1 MSNDLVKSLEQ
12 ALASLEESTV
22 KKGTA
27 VTKSADS
34 KDSKA
39 EDAQD
44 YADGVKA
51 LKEGDGSVSREDA
64 LKVAKSAQGD
74 KGTDGEDDPAD
85 KNKKTDDSGK
95 EDDSAGKK
103 ADDSKAKEGKEEK
116 EDKSCDPKDSKTTKS
131 ADSDDAGKEDDGVAK
146 NVAGKSAEPKTTE
159 DPSTTQKSAI
169 TTSSDDQ
176 NLLQVFTQVLKNVDS
191 ETLANVVSALSNN
204 SNSKV
209 EKSVTKEPEAKQE
222 SKEPTVTKSE
232 GEDLLKNAAEIMKS
246 LDTLTKQ
253 VASDAALIHQKLVS
267 RETKTEEED
276 VTKSVTGEDDAA
288 KSATKEDD
296 TKTPVAKSVQYV
308 DHTKDEG
315 GDGSVN
321 DKSEGAAKVD
331 EKAQQVTV
339 TKSADSTQESKPL
352 DYSAIAY
359 TIMQDASHYKAAF
372 EGNNGLE
379 KNEEILKSL
388 DHIYGDAEIITNME
402 GELSDEDQLVVLKS
416 LTSAASQLDEISNS
430 IDEIPQ

>member
-12 ALASLEESTV
+12 ALASLEESTA
-22 KKGTA
+22 KNGTT
-27 VTKSADS
+27 VTKSADP

-44 YADGVKA
+44 YADGVKS

-64 LKVAKSAQGD
+64 LKVVKSAQGD
-74 KGTDGEDDPAD
+74 KGTDGEDPAG

-131 ADSDDAGKEDDGVAK
+131 ADSDDVGEEDDGVVK
-146 NVAGKSAEPKTTE
+146 NVAGKPAEPKTTE

-191 ETLANVVSALSNN
+191 ETLANVVSALS
-204 SNSKV
+204 SNSKAEV

-222 SKEPTVTKSE
+222 PEEPTVTKAE
-232 GEDLLKNAAEIMKS
+232 GEDLLKNASEIMKS

-352 DYSAIAY
+352 NYNAIAY
-359 TIMQDASHYKAAF
+359 SIMQDASNYKSAF
-372 EGNNGLE
+372 DASKSAEDE
-379 KNEEILKSL
+379 KVVKSL
-388 DHIYGDAEIITNME
+388 DHIYGDAEIIANMK
-402 GELSDEDQLVVLKS
+402 GELSDEDQLVILKS
-416 LTSAASQLDEISNS
+416 LTNAVSQLDEISKTLS
-430 IDEIPQ
+430 DIPK

>member
-12 ALASLEESTV
+12 ALASLEESNA
-22 KKGTA
+22 KKGTT
-27 VTKSADS
+27 VTKSADP

-44 YADGVKA
+44 YADGVKS

-74 KGTDGEDDPAD
+74 KGTDGEDPAD

-103 ADDSKAKEGKEEK
+103 ADDSKAKESKEEK
-116 EDKSCDPKDSKTTKS
+116 EDKSCDPKNSKTTKS
-131 ADSDDAGKEDDGVAK
+131 ADSDDAGEEDDGVAK
-146 NVAGKSAEPKTTE
+146 NVAGKPAEPKTTE

-267 RETKTEEED
+267 RETKAGEEDTIKSVTEEED
-276 VTKSVTGEDDAA
+276 TA

-331 EKAQQVTV
+331 DKAQQVTV

-352 DYSAIAY
+352 NYNAIAY
-359 TIMQDASHYKAAF
+359 SIMQDASNYKSAF
-372 EGNNGLE
+372 DASKSAEDE
-379 KNEEILKSL
+379 KVVKSL
-388 DHIYGDAEIITNME
+388 DHIYGDAEIIANMH
-402 GELSDEDQLVVLKS
+402 GELSDDDQLVILKS
-416 LTSAASQLDEISNS
+416 LTNAVSQLDEISKTLS
-430 IDEIPQ
+430 DIPK

>member
-12 ALASLEESTV
+12 ALASLEESTA
-22 KKGTA
+22 KKGTT
-27 VTKSADS
+27 VTKSADP

-39 EDAQD
+39 EEAQD

-131 ADSDDAGKEDDGVAK
+131 ADSDDAGEEDDGVAK
-146 NVAGKSAEPKTTE
+146 NVAGKPAEPKTTE

-169 TTSSDDQ
+169 ATSSDDQ

-267 RETKTEEED
+267 RETKAREEDTVKSVTEEED
-276 VTKSVTGEDDAA
+276 TA
-288 KSATKEDD
+288 KSAIKEDD

-321 DKSEGAAKVD
+321 DKSEGTAKVD
-331 EKAQQVTV
+331 DKAQQVTV

-352 DYSAIAY
+352 NYNAIAY
-359 TIMQDASHYKAAF
+359 SIMQDASNYKSAF
-372 EGNNGLE
+372 DASKSAEDE
-379 KNEEILKSL
+379 KVVKSL
-388 DHIYGDAEIITNME
+388 DHIYGDAEIIANMK
-402 GELSDEDQLVVLKS
+402 GELSEEDQLVILKS
-416 LTSAASQLDEISNS
+416 LTNAVSQLDEISKTLS
-430 IDEIPQ
+430 DIPK

>member
-12 ALASLEESTV
+12 ALVSLEDSTA
-22 KKGTA
+22 KKGATVA
-27 VTKSADS
+27 KPAEPKEGKT
-34 KDSKA
+34 

-44 YADGVKA
+44 YADGVTA
-51 LKEGDGSVSREDA
+51 LKEGSGSVSREDS
-64 LKVAKSAQGD
+64 LKAVKSAQGAKD
-74 KGTDGEDDPAD
+74 TDEEEPSD

-103 ADDSKAKEGKEEK
+103 ADDSKAKGDKEEK
-116 EDKSCDPKDSKTTKS
+116 EDKSCDPKNSKATKS
-131 ADSDDAGKEDDGVAK
+131 ADNDDAGEEDDGVAK
-146 NVAGKSAEPKTTE
+146 NAAGKPAESKTTE
-159 DPSTTQKSAI
+159 DPSTTQKSVVAN
-169 TTSSDDQ
+169 SSDDQ

-191 ETLANVVSALSNN
+191 ETLANIVSALSNN
-204 SNSKV
+204 SNAKV

-222 SKEPTVTKSE
+222 SKEPTATKIE

-253 VASDAALIHQKLVS
+253 VASDAALIHQELVS

-276 VTKSVTGEDDAA
+276 TAKSVA
-288 KSATKEDD
+288 KEDA

-321 DKSEGAAKVD
+321 DKSEGSAKVD
-331 EKAQQVTV
+331 DKVQQAKV

>member
-12 ALASLEESTV
+12 ALASLEESTA
-22 KKGTA
+22 KKGTT
-27 VTKSADS
+27 VTKSADP

-74 KGTDGEDDPAD
+74 KGTDGEDPAG

-95 EDDSAGKK
+95 EDDFAGKK

-116 EDKSCDPKDSKTTKS
+116 EEKSCDPKNSKTTKS
-131 ADSDDAGKEDDGVAK
+131 ADSDDVGEEDDGVAK
-146 NVAGKSAEPKTTE
+146 NVAGKPAEPKTTE

-191 ETLANVVSALSNN
+191 ETLANVVSALGNN

-267 RETKTEEED
+267 RETKAGEEDTIKSVTEEED
-276 VTKSVTGEDDAA
+276 TA
-288 KSATKEDD
+288 KSATKEDGA
-296 TKTPVAKSVQYV
+296 KTPVAKSVQYV

-321 DKSEGAAKVD
+321 DKSEGTAKVD

-339 TKSADSTQESKPL
+339 AKSADSTQESKPL
-352 DYSAIAY
+352 NYNAIAY
-359 TIMQDASHYKAAF
+359 SIMQDASNYKSAF
-372 EGNNGLE
+372 DASKSAEDE
-379 KNEEILKSL
+379 KVVKSL
-388 DHIYGDAEIITNME
+388 DHIYGDAEIIANMH
-402 GELSDEDQLVVLKS
+402 GELSEEDQLVILKS
-416 LTSAASQLDEISNS
+416 LTNAVSQLDEISKTLS
-430 IDEIPQ
+430 DIPK

>member
-12 ALASLEESTV
+12 ALASLEESTA
-22 KKGTA
+22 KKGTT

-34 KDSKA
+34 KDSNA

-64 LKVAKSAQGD
+64 LKVAKSAQSD
-74 KGTDGEDDPAD
+74 KGTDGEDPAG

-116 EDKSCDPKDSKTTKS
+116 EDKSCDPKNSKTTKS
-131 ADSDDAGKEDDGVAK
+131 ADSDDAGEEDDGVAK
-146 NVAGKSAEPKTTE
+146 NVAGKPAEPKTTE

-169 TTSSDDQ
+169 ATSSDDQ

-276 VTKSVTGEDDAA
+276 VTKSVTGEEDTA

-321 DKSEGAAKVD
+321 DKSEGTAKVD

-352 DYSAIAY
+352 NYNAIAY
-359 TIMQDASHYKAAF
+359 SIMQDASNYKSAF
-372 EGNNGLE
+372 DASKSAEDE
-379 KNEEILKSL
+379 KVVKSL
-388 DHIYGDAEIITNME
+388 DHIYGDAEIIANMH
-402 GELSDEDQLVVLKS
+402 GELSEEDQLVILKS
-416 LTSAASQLDEISNS
+416 LTTAVSQLDEISKTLS
-430 IDEIPQ
+430 DIPK

>member
-1 MSNDLVKSLEQ
+1 MSNNLVKSLEQ
-12 ALASLEESTV
+12 ALASLQESTA
-22 KKGTA
+22 KKGTT
-27 VTKSADS
+27 VTKSADP

-51 LKEGDGSVSREDA
+51 LKEEDGSVSREDA
-64 LKVAKSAQGD
+64 LKVVKSAQGD
-74 KGTDGEDDPAD
+74 KGTDGEDPAG

-116 EDKSCDPKDSKTTKS
+116 EDKSCDPKNSKATKS
-131 ADSDDAGKEDDGVAK
+131 ADSDAAGKEDDGIAK
-146 NVAGKSAEPKTTE
+146 NAAGKPAEPKTTE
-159 DPSTTQKSAI
+159 DPSATQKSAI
-169 TTSSDDQ
+169 TTSSYDQ
-176 NLLQVFTQVLKNVDS
+176 NLLQVFIQVLKNVDS

-204 SNSKV
+204 SNAEV

-222 SKEPTVTKSE
+222 PEEPTATKAE
-232 GEDLLKNAAEIMKS
+232 GEDLLKNASEIMKS

-267 RETKTEEED
+267 RETKAEEED
-276 VTKSVTGEDDAA
+276 VT

-321 DKSEGAAKVD
+321 DKSEGAAKVGD
-331 EKAQQVTV
+331 KAQQVTV

-352 DYSAIAY
+352 NYNAIAY
-359 TIMQDASHYKAAF
+359 SIMQDASNYKSAF
-372 EGNNGLE
+372 DASKSAEDE
-379 KNEEILKSL
+379 KVVKSL
-388 DHIYGDAEIITNME
+388 DHIYGDAEIIANMK
-402 GELSDEDQLVVLKS
+402 GELSDEDQLVILKS
-416 LTSAASQLDEISNS
+416 LTNAASQLDEISKTLS
-430 IDEIPQ
+430 DIPK

>member
-12 ALASLEESTV
+12 ALASLEESTA
-22 KKGTA
+22 KKGTT
-27 VTKSADS
+27 VTKSADP
-34 KDSKA
+34 KESKA

-44 YADGVKA
+44 YADGAKS
-51 LKEGDGSVSREDA
+51 LKEGIASFSREDV
-64 LKVAKSAQGD
+64 LKAVKSAQDD
-74 KGTDGEDDPAD
+74 KGTDGEDPSG

-131 ADSDDAGKEDDGVAK
+131 ADSDDAGEEDDGVVK
-146 NVAGKSAEPKTTE
+146 NVAGKPAEPKTTE

-204 SNSKV
+204 SNAKV

-222 SKEPTVTKSE
+222 SKEPTVTKAE

-276 VTKSVTGEDDAA
+276 TIKSVTEEEGVT
-288 KSATKEDD
+288 KSATKEDG

-331 EKAQQVTV
+331 DKAQQVTV

-352 DYSAIAY
+352 NYNAIAY
-359 TIMQDASHYKAAF
+359 SIMQDASNYKSAF
-372 EGNNGLE
+372 DASKSAEDE
-379 KNEEILKSL
+379 KVVKSL
-388 DHIYGDAEIITNME
+388 DHIYGCLLYTFM
-402 GELSDEDQLVVLKS
+402 VMLK
-416 LTSAASQLDEISNS
+416 LLLI
-430 IDEIPQ
+430 

>member
-12 ALASLEESTV
+12 ALASLEESTA
-22 KKGTA
+22 KKGTT
-27 VTKSADS
+27 VTKSADP

-51 LKEGDGSVSREDA
+51 LKEGGGSVSREDA

-74 KGTDGEDDPAD
+74 KGTDGEDPAG

-116 EDKSCDPKDSKTTKS
+116 EDKSCDPKNSKTTKS
-131 ADSDDAGKEDDGVAK
+131 ADSDDAGEEDDGVAK
-146 NVAGKSAEPKTTE
+146 NVAGKPAEPKTTE

-267 RETKTEEED
+267 RETKAGEEDTIKSVAEEED
-276 VTKSVTGEDDAA
+276 TA

-321 DKSEGAAKVD
+321 DKSEGTAKVD
-331 EKAQQVTV
+331 DKAQQVTV
-339 TKSADSTQESKPL
+339 AKSADSTQESKPL
-352 DYSAIAY
+352 NYNAIAY
-359 TIMQDASHYKAAF
+359 SIMQDASNYKSAF
-372 EGNNGLE
+372 DASKSAEDE
-379 KNEEILKSL
+379 KVVKSL
-388 DHIYGDAEIITNME
+388 DHIYGDAEIIANMH
-402 GELSDEDQLVVLKS
+402 GELSDDDQLVILKS
-416 LTSAASQLDEISNS
+416 LTNAVSQLDEISKTLS
-430 IDEIPQ
+430 DIPK

>member
-12 ALASLEESTV
+12 ALVSLQESTA
-22 KKGTA
+22 KKGTT
-27 VTKSADS
+27 VTKSADP

-39 EDAQD
+39 EDDQD

-64 LKVAKSAQGD
+64 LKVVKSAQGD
-74 KGTDGEDDPAD
+74 KGTDGEDPAG

-116 EDKSCDPKDSKTTKS
+116 EDKSCDPKNSKTTKS
-131 ADSDDAGKEDDGVAK
+131 ADSDDVGEEDDGVAK
-146 NVAGKSAEPKTTE
+146 NVAGKPAEPKTTE
-159 DPSTTQKSAI
+159 DPSPTQKSAI
-169 TTSSDDQ
+169 ATSSDDQ

-191 ETLANVVSALSNN
+191 ETLANVVSALS
-204 SNSKV
+204 SNSKAEV

-222 SKEPTVTKSE
+222 PEEPTVTKAE
-232 GEDLLKNAAEIMKS
+232 GEDLLKNASEIMKS

-267 RETKTEEED
+267 RETKTEEEED
-276 VTKSVTGEDDAA
+276 VT

-352 DYSAIAY
+352 NYNAIAY
-359 TIMQDASHYKAAF
+359 SIMQDASNYKSAF
-372 EGNNGLE
+372 DASKSAEDE
-379 KNEEILKSL
+379 KVVKSL
-388 DHIYGDAEIITNME
+388 DHIYGDAEIIANMH

-416 LTSAASQLDEISNS
+416 LTNAASQLDEISKTLS
-430 IDEIPQ
+430 DIPK

>member
-12 ALASLEESTV
+12 ALASLEENTA
-22 KKGTA
+22 KKGTT
-27 VTKSADS
+27 VTKSADL

-51 LKEGDGSVSREDA
+51 LKEGGGSVSREDA

-74 KGTDGEDDPAD
+74 KGTDGEDPAD

-116 EDKSCDPKDSKTTKS
+116 EDKSCDPKNSKTTKS
-131 ADSDDAGKEDDGVAK
+131 ADSDDAGEEDDGVVK
-146 NVAGKSAEPKTTE
+146 NVAGKPAEPKTTE

-204 SNSKV
+204 SNAKV

-222 SKEPTVTKSE
+222 SKEPTVTKAE
-232 GEDLLKNAAEIMKS
+232 GEDLLKNASEIMKS

-267 RETKTEEED
+267 RETKAEEETIKSVTEEEG
-276 VTKSVTGEDDAA
+276 VT

-321 DKSEGAAKVD
+321 DKSEGTAKVD

-339 TKSADSTQESKPL
+339 AKSADSTQESKPL
-352 DYSAIAY
+352 NYNAIAY
-359 TIMQDASHYKAAF
+359 SIMQDASNYKSAF
-372 EGNNGLE
+372 DASKSAEDE
-379 KNEEILKSL
+379 KVVKSL
-388 DHIYGDAEIITNME
+388 DHIYGDAEIIANMH

-416 LTSAASQLDEISNS
+416 LTNAASQLDEISKTLS
-430 IDEIPQ
+430 DIPK

>member
-12 ALASLEESTV
+12 ALASLEESTA
-22 KKGTA
+22 KKGTT
-27 VTKSADS
+27 VTKSADP

-74 KGTDGEDDPAD
+74 KGTDGEDPAD

-95 EDDSAGKK
+95 EDGSAGKK

-131 ADSDDAGKEDDGVAK
+131 ADSDDAGEEDDGVAK
-146 NVAGKSAEPKTTE
+146 NVAGKPAEPKTTE

-267 RETKTEEED
+267 RETKAGEED
-276 VTKSVTGEDDAA
+276 TIKSV
-288 KSATKEDD
+288 TKEDD

-321 DKSEGAAKVD
+321 DKSEGTAKVD
-331 EKAQQVTV
+331 EKVQQETV
-339 TKSADSTQESKPL
+339 AKSADSTQESKPL
-352 DYSAIAY
+352 NYNAIAY
-359 TIMQDASHYKAAF
+359 SIMQDASNYKSAF
-372 EGNNGLE
+372 AGSKSVEDE
-379 KNEEILKSL
+379 KVVKSL
-388 DHIYGDAEIITNME
+388 DHIYGDAEIIANMH
-402 GELSDEDQLVVLKS
+402 GELSDEDQLVILKS
-416 LTSAASQLDEISNS
+416 LTNAVSQLDEISKTLS
-430 IDEIPQ
+430 DIPK

>member
-12 ALASLEESTV
+12 ALASLEESTA
-22 KKGTA
+22 KKGTI
-27 VTKSADS
+27 VTKSADPKES
-34 KDSKA
+34 KV

-44 YADGVKA
+44 YADGVKS

-74 KGTDGEDDPAD
+74 KGTDGEDPAG

-116 EDKSCDPKDSKTTKS
+116 EDKSCDPKNSKTTKS
-131 ADSDDAGKEDDGVAK
+131 ADSDDSGEEDDGVAK
-146 NVAGKSAEPKTTE
+146 NVAGKPAEPKTTE

-222 SKEPTVTKSE
+222 PEEPTATKAE
-232 GEDLLKNAAEIMKS
+232 GEDLLKNASEIMKS

-267 RETKTEEED
+267 RETKAEEED
-276 VTKSVTGEDDAA
+276 VT

-321 DKSEGAAKVD
+321 DKSEGAAKVGD
-331 EKAQQVTV
+331 KAQQVTV

-352 DYSAIAY
+352 NYNAIAY
-359 TIMQDASHYKAAF
+359 SIMQDASNYKSAF
-372 EGNNGLE
+372 DASKSAEDE
-379 KNEEILKSL
+379 KVVKSL
-388 DHIYGDAEIITNME
+388 DHIYGDAEIIANMK
-402 GELSDEDQLVVLKS
+402 GELSDEDQLVILKS
-416 LTSAASQLDEISNS
+416 LTNAASQLDEISKTLS
-430 IDEIPQ
+430 DIPK

>member
-12 ALASLEESTV
+12 ALASLEESTA
-22 KKGTA
+22 KKGTT
-27 VTKSADS
+27 VTKSADP

-74 KGTDGEDDPAD
+74 KGTDGEDPAD

-103 ADDSKAKEGKEEK
+103 ADGSKAKEGKEEK
-116 EDKSCDPKDSKTTKS
+116 EGKSCDPKNSKATKS

-146 NVAGKSAEPKTTE
+146 NAAGKPAEPKATE

-169 TTSSDDQ
+169 TTSSEDQ

-191 ETLANVVSALSNN
+191 ETLANVVSALS
-204 SNSKV
+204 SNSKAEV

-222 SKEPTVTKSE
+222 PEEPTVTKAE
-232 GEDLLKNAAEIMKS
+232 GEDLLKNASEIMKS

-267 RETKTEEED
+267 RETKAEEED
-276 VTKSVTGEDDAA
+276 VT

-331 EKAQQVTV
+331 DKAQQVTV

-352 DYSAIAY
+352 NYNAIAY
-359 TIMQDASHYKAAF
+359 SIMQDASNYKSAF
-372 EGNNGLE
+372 DASKSAEDE
-379 KNEEILKSL
+379 KVVKSL
-388 DHIYGDAEIITNME
+388 DHIYGDAEIIANMH

-416 LTSAASQLDEISNS
+416 LTNAASQLDEISKTLS
-430 IDEIPQ
+430 DIPK

>member
-12 ALASLEESTV
+12 ALASLEESTA
-22 KKGTA
+22 KKGTT
-27 VTKSADS
+27 VTKSADP
-34 KDSKA
+34 KESKA

-44 YADGVKA
+44 YADGAKS
-51 LKEGDGSVSREDA
+51 LKEGIASFSREDV
-64 LKVAKSAQGD
+64 LKAVKSAQDD
-74 KGTDGEDDPAD
+74 KGTDGEDPSG

-131 ADSDDAGKEDDGVAK
+131 ADSDDAGEEDDGVVK
-146 NVAGKSAEPKTTE
+146 NVAGKPAEPKTTE

-204 SNSKV
+204 SNAKV

-222 SKEPTVTKSE
+222 SKEPTVTKAE

-276 VTKSVTGEDDAA
+276 TIKSVTEEEGVT
-288 KSATKEDD
+288 KSATKEDG

-331 EKAQQVTV
+331 DKAQQVTV

-352 DYSAIAY
+352 NYNAIAY
-359 TIMQDASHYKAAF
+359 SIMQDASNYKSAF
-372 EGNNGLE
+372 DASKSAEDE
-379 KNEEILKSL
+379 KVVKSL
-388 DHIYGDAEIITNME
+388 DHIYGDAEIIANMK
-402 GELSDEDQLVVLKS
+402 GELSDEDQLVILKS
-416 LTSAASQLDEISNS
+416 LTNAASQLDEISKTLS
-430 IDEIPQ
+430 DIPK

>member
-12 ALASLEESTV
+12 ALASLEESTA
-22 KKGTA
+22 KKGTT
-27 VTKSADS
+27 VTKSADP

-64 LKVAKSAQGD
+64 LKVVKSAQGD
-74 KGTDGEDDPAD
+74 KGTDGEDPAG

-116 EDKSCDPKDSKTTKS
+116 SCDPKDSKTTKS
-131 ADSDDAGKEDDGVAK
+131 ADSDDAGEEDDGVVK
-146 NVAGKSAEPKTTE
+146 NVAGKPAEPKTTE

-267 RETKTEEED
+267 RETKAEEEDTIKSVTEEED
-276 VTKSVTGEDDAA
+276 VA

-321 DKSEGAAKVD
+321 DKVGR
-331 EKAQQVTV
+331 
-339 TKSADSTQESKPL
+339 
-352 DYSAIAY
+352 
-359 TIMQDASHYKAAF
+359 F
-372 EGNNGLE
+372 
-379 KNEEILKSL
+379 
-388 DHIYGDAEIITNME
+388 
-402 GELSDEDQLVVLKS
+402 
-416 LTSAASQLDEISNS
+416 NS
-430 IDEIPQ
+430 RI

>member
-12 ALASLEESTV
+12 ALASLEESTA
-22 KKGTA
+22 KKGTT
-27 VTKSADS
+27 VTKSADP

-74 KGTDGEDDPAD
+74 KGTDGEDPAG

-95 EDDSAGKK
+95 EDGSAGKK

-116 EDKSCDPKDSKTTKS
+116 EDKSCDPKNSKTTKS
-131 ADSDDAGKEDDGVAK
+131 ADSDDAGEEDDGVAK
-146 NVAGKSAEPKTTE
+146 NVAGKPAEPKTTE

-169 TTSSDDQ
+169 ATSSDDQ

-267 RETKTEEED
+267 RETEAEEEETIKSVTEEED
-276 VTKSVTGEDDAA
+276 TA
-288 KSATKEDD
+288 KSTTKEDD

-352 DYSAIAY
+352 NYNAIAY
-359 TIMQDASHYKAAF
+359 SIMQDASNYKSAF
-372 EGNNGLE
+372 DASKSAEDE
-379 KNEEILKSL
+379 KVVKSL
-388 DHIYGDAEIITNME
+388 DHIYGDAEIIANMK
-402 GELSDEDQLVVLKS
+402 GELSDDDQLVILKS
-416 LTSAASQLDEISNS
+416 LTNAVSQLDEISKTLS
-430 IDEIPQ
+430 DIPK

>member
-12 ALASLEESTV
+12 ALASLEESTA
-22 KKGTA
+22 KKGTT
-27 VTKSADS
+27 VTKSADP
-34 KDSKA
+34 KDGKA

-74 KGTDGEDDPAD
+74 KGTDGEDPAG
-85 KNKKTDDSGK
+85 KNKKTDGSGK

-116 EDKSCDPKDSKTTKS
+116 EDKSCDPKNSKTTKS
-131 ADSDDAGKEDDGVAK
+131 ADSDDAGEEDDGVVK
-146 NVAGKSAEPKTTE
+146 NVAGKPAEPKTTE

-191 ETLANVVSALSNN
+191 ETLANVVSALS
-204 SNSKV
+204 SNSKAEV

-222 SKEPTVTKSE
+222 PEEPTATKAE
-232 GEDLLKNAAEIMKS
+232 GEDLLKNASEIMKS

-267 RETKTEEED
+267 RETKAEEED
-276 VTKSVTGEDDAA
+276 VT

-321 DKSEGAAKVD
+321 DKSEGAAKVGD
-331 EKAQQVTV
+331 KAQQVTV

-352 DYSAIAY
+352 NYNAIAY
-359 TIMQDASHYKAAF
+359 SIMQDASNYKSAF
-372 EGNNGLE
+372 DASKSAEDE
-379 KNEEILKSL
+379 KVVKSL
-388 DHIYGDAEIITNME
+388 DHIYGDAEIIANMK
-402 GELSDEDQLVVLKS
+402 GELSDEDQLVILKS
-416 LTSAASQLDEISNS
+416 LTNAASQLDEISKTLS
-430 IDEIPQ
+430 DIPK

>member
-12 ALASLEESTV
+12 ALASLEESTA
-22 KKGTA
+22 KKGTT
-27 VTKSADS
+27 VTKSADP

-51 LKEGDGSVSREDA
+51 LKEGGRSVSREDA

-74 KGTDGEDDPAD
+74 KGTDGEDPAD

-116 EDKSCDPKDSKTTKS
+116 EDKSCDPKNSKTTKS
-131 ADSDDAGKEDDGVAK
+131 ADSDDAGEEDDGVAK
-146 NVAGKSAEPKTTE
+146 NVAGKPAEPKTTE

-232 GEDLLKNAAEIMKS
+232 GEDLLKNAAEIMKI

-267 RETKTEEED
+267 RETKTEEEED
-276 VTKSVTGEDDAA
+276 VTKSVTGEGDTA

-321 DKSEGAAKVD
+321 DKSEGTAKVD
-331 EKAQQVTV
+331 DKAQQVTV

-352 DYSAIAY
+352 NYNAIAY
-359 TIMQDASHYKAAF
+359 SIMQDASNYKSAF
-372 EGNNGLE
+372 DASKSAEDE
-379 KNEEILKSL
+379 KVVKSL
-388 DHIYGDAEIITNME
+388 DHIYGDAEIIANMH
-402 GELSDEDQLVVLKS
+402 GELSDDDQLVILKS
-416 LTSAASQLDEISNS
+416 LTNAVSQLDEISKTLS
-430 IDEIPQ
+430 DIPK

>member
-12 ALASLEESTV
+12 ALASLEESTA
-22 KKGTA
+22 KKGTT
-27 VTKSADS
+27 VTKSADP

-51 LKEGDGSVSREDA
+51 LKEEDGSVSREDA

-74 KGTDGEDDPAD
+74 KGTDGEDPAG

-116 EDKSCDPKDSKTTKS
+116 EDKSCDPKNSKTTKS
-131 ADSDDAGKEDDGVAK
+131 ADSDDVGEEDDGVAK
-146 NVAGKSAEPKTTE
+146 NVAGKPAEPKTTE

-169 TTSSDDQ
+169 ATSSDDQ

-204 SNSKV
+204 SNVEV

-222 SKEPTVTKSE
+222 SKEPTVTKAE

-276 VTKSVTGEDDAA
+276 VT

-352 DYSAIAY
+352 NYNAIAY
-359 TIMQDASHYKAAF
+359 SIMQDASNYKSAF
-372 EGNNGLE
+372 DASKSAEDE
-379 KNEEILKSL
+379 KVVKSL
-388 DHIYGDAEIITNME
+388 DHIYGDAEIIANMH

-416 LTSAASQLDEISNS
+416 LTNAASQLDEISKTLS
-430 IDEIPQ
+430 DIPK

>member
-12 ALASLEESTV
+12 ALASLEESTA
-22 KKGTA
+22 KKGTT
-27 VTKSADS
+27 VTKSADP

-44 YADGVKA
+44 YVDGVKA

-74 KGTDGEDDPAD
+74 KGTDGEDPAG

-103 ADDSKAKEGKEEK
+103 ADNSKAKEGKEEK
-116 EDKSCDPKDSKTTKS
+116 EDKSCDPKDSKATKS
-131 ADSDDAGKEDDGVAK
+131 ADSDDAGEEDDGVAK
-146 NVAGKSAEPKTTE
+146 NVAGKPAEPKTTE

-253 VASDAALIHQKLVS
+253 MASDAALIHQKLVS
-267 RETKTEEED
+267 RETKAGEEDTIKSVTEEED
-276 VTKSVTGEDDAA
+276 TA

-321 DKSEGAAKVD
+321 DKSEGTAKVD

-352 DYSAIAY
+352 NYNAIAY
-359 TIMQDASHYKAAF
+359 SIMQDASNYKSAF
-372 EGNNGLE
+372 DASKSAEDE
-379 KNEEILKSL
+379 KVVKSL
-388 DHIYGDAEIITNME
+388 DHIYGDAEIIANMH
-402 GELSDEDQLVVLKS
+402 GELSDDDQVVILKS
-416 LTSAASQLDEISNS
+416 LTNAVSQLDEISKTLS
-430 IDEIPQ
+430 DIPK

>member
-12 ALASLEESTV
+12 ALASLEESTA
-22 KKGTA
+22 KNGTT
-27 VTKSADS
+27 VTKSADP

-51 LKEGDGSVSREDA
+51 LKEGGRSVSREDA

-74 KGTDGEDDPAD
+74 KGTDGEDPAG

-131 ADSDDAGKEDDGVAK
+131 ADSDDAGEEDDGVAK
-146 NVAGKSAEPKTTE
+146 NVAGKPAEPKTTE

-267 RETKTEEED
+267 RETKAGEEDTIKSVTEEED
-276 VTKSVTGEDDAA
+276 TA

-321 DKSEGAAKVD
+321 DKSEGTAKVD
-331 EKAQQVTV
+331 DKAQQVTV
-339 TKSADSTQESKPL
+339 AKSADSTQESKPL
-352 DYSAIAY
+352 NYNAIAY
-359 TIMQDASHYKAAF
+359 SIMQDASNYKSAF
-372 EGNNGLE
+372 DASKSAEDE
-379 KNEEILKSL
+379 KVVKSL
-388 DHIYGDAEIITNME
+388 DHIYGDAEIIANMH
-402 GELSDEDQLVVLKS
+402 GELSDDDQLVILKS
-416 LTSAASQLDEISNS
+416 LTNAVSQLDEISKTLS
-430 IDEIPQ
+430 DIPK

>member
-12 ALASLEESTV
+12 ALASLEESTA
-22 KKGTA
+22 KKGTT
-27 VTKSADS
+27 VTKSADP

-64 LKVAKSAQGD
+64 LKVVKSAQDD
-74 KGTDGEDDPAD
+74 KGTDGEDPSG
-85 KNKKTDDSGK
+85 KNKKTEDSGK

-116 EDKSCDPKDSKTTKS
+116 EDKSCDPKGSKATKS
-131 ADSDDAGKEDDGVAK
+131 ADSDDAGEEDDGVAK
-146 NVAGKSAEPKTTE
+146 NVAGKPAEPKTTE

-204 SNSKV
+204 SNAKV

-222 SKEPTVTKSE
+222 SKEPTVTKAE

-276 VTKSVTGEDDAA
+276 TIKSVTEEEGVT

-331 EKAQQVTV
+331 DKAQQVTV

-352 DYSAIAY
+352 NYNAIAY
-359 TIMQDASHYKAAF
+359 SIMQDASNYKSAF
-372 EGNNGLE
+372 DASKSAEDE
-379 KNEEILKSL
+379 KVVKSL
-388 DHIYGDAEIITNME
+388 DHIYGDAEIIANMK
-402 GELSDEDQLVVLKS
+402 GELSDEDQLVILKS
-416 LTSAASQLDEISNS
+416 LTNAASQLDEISKTLS
-430 IDEIPQ
+430 DIPK

>member
-12 ALASLEESTV
+12 ALASLEESTA
-22 KKGTA
+22 KNGTT
-27 VTKSADS
+27 VTKSADP

-44 YADGVKA
+44 YADGVKS

-74 KGTDGEDDPAD
+74 KGTDGEDPAG
-85 KNKKTDDSGK
+85 KNKKTDGSGK

-116 EDKSCDPKDSKTTKS
+116 EDKSCDPKNSKTTKS
-131 ADSDDAGKEDDGVAK
+131 ADSDDAGEEDDGVAK
-146 NVAGKSAEPKTTE
+146 NVAGKPAEPKTTE

-204 SNSKV
+204 SNAEV

-222 SKEPTVTKSE
+222 PEEPTATKAE
-232 GEDLLKNAAEIMKS
+232 GEDLLKNASEIMKS

-267 RETKTEEED
+267 RETKAEEED
-276 VTKSVTGEDDAA
+276 VT

-352 DYSAIAY
+352 NYNAIAY
-359 TIMQDASHYKAAF
+359 SIMQDASNYKSAF
-372 EGNNGLE
+372 DASKSAEDE
-379 KNEEILKSL
+379 KVVKSL
-388 DHIYGDAEIITNME
+388 DHIYGDAEIIANMK
-402 GELSDEDQLVVLKS
+402 GELSDEDQLVILKS
-416 LTSAASQLDEISNS
+416 LTNAASQLDEISKTLS
-430 IDEIPQ
+430 DIPK